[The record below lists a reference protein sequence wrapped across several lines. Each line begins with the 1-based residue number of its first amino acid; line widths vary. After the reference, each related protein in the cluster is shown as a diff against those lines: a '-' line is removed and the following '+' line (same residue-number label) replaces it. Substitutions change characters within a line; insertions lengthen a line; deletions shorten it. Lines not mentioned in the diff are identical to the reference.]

1 MALERARSTSTC
13 CYPVVHRRSTV
24 WYWTPTRFQKLR
36 RRVPTL
42 VHRCWLHR
50 TCDCGAWTWLQVFF
64 EYFAVILSIFKTYS
78 TRGTIADVFNMQWL
92 DFVEFAND
100 IQVGS
105 LLLQEMLRYHCGH
118 AASPLLC
125 VLSRGTSRS

>member
-1 MALERARSTSTC
+1 M
-13 CYPVVHRRSTV
+13 
-24 WYWTPTRFQKLR
+24 
-36 RRVPTL
+36 
-42 VHRCWLHR
+42 
-50 TCDCGAWTWLQVFF
+50 FF

-105 LLLQEMLRYHCGH
+105 LLLLVQEMLRCHCGH

-125 VLSRGTSRS
+125 VLSRGTCRS